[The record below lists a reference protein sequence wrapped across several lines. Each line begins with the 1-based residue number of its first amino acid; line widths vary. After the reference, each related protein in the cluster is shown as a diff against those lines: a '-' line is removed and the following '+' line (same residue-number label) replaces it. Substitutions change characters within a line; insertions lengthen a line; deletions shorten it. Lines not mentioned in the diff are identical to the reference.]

1 MRTRMRFAIIAGA
14 MLSIVITA
22 ILVKNV
28 ASKEPGIEP
37 ADSGAWEYLVV
48 SGGNSNL
55 ESLSSDEFAGLR
67 KRPDDSFREATVLQ
81 RNLDK
86 LGAKGWQ
93 LVAVNGSPNN
103 PLYYFKRPKE
113 RK

>member
-1 MRTRMRFAIIAGA
+1 MRTRMGLVIAAGIA
-14 MLSIVITA
+14 LALVITA
-22 ILVKNV
+22 MLAKNV
-28 ASKEPGIEP
+28 DSKEPANG
-37 ADSGAWEYLVV
+37 GAWEYLVV
-48 SGGNSNL
+48 SGGTSNL

-93 LVAVNGSPNN
+93 LVAVNGSPNS

-113 RK
+113 GK